1 MGTHATS
8 GRENP
13 QAAARTVITTLAA
26 AADPQRLLQHSR
38 SLHTAVTEMEAMLTD
53 PPATADT
60 LGVSRRPQPA
70 LTVRTRTTKGTP
82 G

>member
-13 QAAARTVITTLAA
+13 QAVARTVITTLAA
-26 AADPQRLLQHSR
+26 AADPQRLLQHCR
-38 SLHTAVTEMEAMLTD
+38 SLHTAVMEAMLTD

-60 LGVSRRPQPA
+60 PGVSRRPQPA
-70 LTVRTRTTKGTP
+70 LTVRTRTTKGVP